1 MNLDEVVQK
10 LSDRNLKE
18 VSRRVELSYQTIR
31 RIALKEEQN
40 PSYNT
45 LKKLIDY
52 FEAEYD
58 A

>member
-45 LKKLIDY
+45 LKKLTDY
-52 FEAEYD
+52 FEGEHD